1 MKIPVLLT
9 TMKSSI
15 CNVSVLIFPSL
26 PLSFIF
32 SCHEDLLELKI
43 NVQRE
48 VQLLLH
54 EGNLDIQIDV
64 TISISLR
71 RDSRAAVTFTVRPI
85 RSEAEIGCVYFLSWL
100 PVVSSE
106 SKHTKSLLSS
116 GWDML

>member
-1 MKIPVLLT
+1 MKFPVLLT

-15 CNVSVLIFPSL
+15 RNVSVLIFPSL

-43 NVQRE
+43 NVRRE

-64 TISISLR
+64 TIPISLR
-71 RDSRAAVTFTVRPI
+71 RDSRAAVTFR
-85 RSEAEIGCVYFLSWL
+85 
-100 PVVSSE
+100 
-106 SKHTKSLLSS
+106 TKSLIPLS
-116 GWDML
+116 LVQALFL